1 MTCENF
7 EFVVQ
12 ARKERQ
18 GARFNY
24 GGRVGKE
31 YCPIF
36 PASYASSFFSLPS
49 DWESG
54 EAKKLRGGVLS
65 FSPSSSETFQTY
77 TDKA

>member
-1 MTCENF
+1 MKEESLGQVKSMTCENF

-36 PASYASSFFSLPS
+36 PASYAP
-49 DWESG
+49 
-54 EAKKLRGGVLS
+54 KTKV
-65 FSPSSSETFQTY
+65 
-77 TDKA
+77 